1 MRSAVT
7 VSLVPESRGGPFVYW
22 DGLTEACFHAAA
34 LGFDAIEIFP
44 PSAAAIDPAQLRP
57 LLARHRLAV
66 AAVGTG
72 AGWVVRK
79 WTLTHPDAAIRKRA
93 REFIRAII
101 DLAADFHAP
110 AIIGSMQGRA
120 EGGVDRAQ
128 ALNWLGEAL
137 DELGAHAATRGTVL
151 LLEPLNRYETN
162 LCNRLG
168 DTAAWL
174 DQRGA
179 DSVRLLA
186 DLFHMAIEEAD
197 PAAALR
203 AAGHRIGHIHFAD
216 SNRWAM
222 GLGHTDP
229 AIRSQAREFVRSII
243 DLAAG
248 FNAPAIIGSLQGR
261 AEGGVD
267 RPQALA
273 WLGQAL
279 DDLGAHA
286 GSKGTFLL
294 LEPLNRYETNLCNR
308 LGDTAAWLDQ
318 RGVESVRLLADL
330 FHMAIEEADL
340 AAALRAAGHRIGHV
354 HFADSNR
361 RAMGMG
367 HTDPAPIIAALRQI
381 GYTGFLSAEVL
392 PLPDSAAAARQTIAS
407 LRRCLQAR

>member
-22 DGLTEACFHAAA
+22 DGLNEACFHAAA

-120 EGGVDRAQ
+120 EGGVDRPQ

-137 DELGAHAATRGTVL
+137 DELGAHAATRGTAL

-168 DTAAWL
+168 DTA
-174 DQRGA
+174 
-179 DSVRLLA
+179 
-186 DLFHMAIEEAD
+186 
-197 PAAALR
+197 
-203 AAGHRIGHIHFAD
+203 
-216 SNRWAM
+216 
-222 GLGHTDP
+222 T
-229 AIRSQAREFVRSII
+229 
-243 DLAAG
+243 
-248 FNAPAIIGSLQGR
+248 
-261 AEGGVD
+261 
-267 RPQALA
+267 
-273 WLGQAL
+273 
-279 DDLGAHA
+279 
-286 GSKGTFLL
+286 
-294 LEPLNRYETNLCNR
+294 
-308 LGDTAAWLDQ
+308 WLDQ

-367 HTDPAPIIAALRQI
+367 HTDPAPIIAALRET
-381 GYTGFLSAEVL
+381 GYVGFLSAEVL
-392 PLPDSAAAARQTIAS
+392 PLPDSAAAALQTIDS